1 MAGTEAQAIPA
12 VSVTAAQQIVS
23 RTIPLLER
31 KFDDALAG
39 KPAAIDLI
47 LSAVQIVD
55 SAGLNW
61 LVALQIRLESLGTR
75 LRLVELSPVMADVLL
90 ATRLDTRLGVAV
102 SNQSPDAPLNPAG
115 GVHGR

>member
-1 MAGTEAQAIPA
+1 MPRTETEMSPA
-12 VSVTAAQQIVS
+12 VSVAAAQQVVS

-31 KFDDALAG
+31 KFDDIMAA
-39 KPAAIDLI
+39 KPEVVELS

-61 LVALQIRLESLGTR
+61 LISLQARLESLGTR

-90 ATRLDTRLGVAV
+90 ATRLEARFGVATTAPM
-102 SNQSPDAPLNPAG
+102 QEAALSPA
-115 GVHGR
+115 